1 MNSKPY
7 TIQVVVNSNG
17 CPVVEPKPNAKA
29 TIKRHNETDDSP
41 EQFVIEANRS
51 GLITLANWM
60 IALADQQSRLD
71 HQHFDNEIDM
81 GVFWSDNDSELIIQ
95 RTD

>member
-1 MNSKPY
+1 MKTKTYQIN
-7 TIQVVVNSNG
+7 VVINSNG
-17 CPVVEPKPNAKA
+17 CPVVEPKPNALA
-29 TIKRHNETDDSP
+29 TVKRYDKTDSSG
-41 EQFVIEANRS
+41 EQFVIEANRN

-60 IALADQQSRLD
+60 IALADQDSRLA

-81 GVFWSDNDSELIIQ
+81 GLFRSDNDSELIIQ